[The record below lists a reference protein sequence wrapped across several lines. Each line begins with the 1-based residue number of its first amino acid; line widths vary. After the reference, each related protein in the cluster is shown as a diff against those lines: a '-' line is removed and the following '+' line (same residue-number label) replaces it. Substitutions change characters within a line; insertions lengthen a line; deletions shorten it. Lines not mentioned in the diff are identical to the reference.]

1 MRVTHFDITWASLF
15 RILVVLVLAVTAY
28 YIREVFV
35 ILFIAIII
43 SSALH
48 TPVKYLEGKKIPR
61 ILSVLMIFL
70 VALAVVALIVY
81 AVTPVLIIQL
91 KYFLSNL
98 NELKIPLL
106 DSFGASNTASQ
117 LNGRLNT
124 WLNNLFYGGSDIV
137 GLLASFAGN
146 VFFVFVTVVLSIYLS
161 ISKGGIQRFI
171 RSVMPMEKEDYV
183 IDLYKRTRRK
193 IGRWF
198 TSQIIVS
205 FFVGSLTFIS
215 LLILGTDYA
224 LLLGILAALLEI
236 VPYVGPI
243 MVGIISFVVILPESA
258 TLAFIAVII
267 FLLIQQLENH
277 VLVPLIIG
285 RAVGIDPVM
294 IVIAILAGGTLA
306 GLTGAIIAVPVAII
320 LQELIDDWSLK
331 KNTKLKP
338 QG

>member
-1 MRVTHFDITWASLF
+1 MKINPIDITWSSLF
-15 RILVVLVLAVTAY
+15 RILAVLILAVTAY

-48 TPVKYLEGKKIPR
+48 TPVQYLERKKIPR
-61 ILSVLMIFL
+61 VLSVLMIFL
-70 VALAVVALIVY
+70 IALAIVSLIVY
-81 AVTPVLIIQL
+81 AVAPVLIIQL
-91 KYFLSNL
+91 KYFLSNI
-98 NELKIPLL
+98 NELRIPLL
-106 DSFGASNTASQ
+106 DSFGTSDAVSQ
-117 LNGRLNT
+117 LNGQLNQ

-137 GLLASFAGN
+137 GFITSFAGN
-146 VFFVFVTVVLSIYLS
+146 VLFVFVAVVLSFYLS

-171 RSVMPMEKEDYV
+171 RSVMPIEKEEYA

-198 TSQIIVS
+198 TSQIIIS

-224 LLLGILAALLEI
+224 LLLGILAAVLEI

-243 MVGIISFVVILPESA
+243 VVGIVSFVVILPESA

-267 FLLIQQLENH
+267 FFLIQQLENH
-277 VLVPLIIG
+277 VLVPLIVG
-285 RAVGIDPVM
+285 RAIGIDPVM
-294 IVIAILAGGTLA
+294 IVIAILAGGELA
-306 GLTGAIIAVPVAII
+306 GLTGALVAIPVAII
-320 LQELIDDWSLK
+320 LQEIIDDWSLK
-331 KNTKLKP
+331 KTQKLKSS
-338 QG
+338 